1 MKAAVFK
8 GVGRSLAL
16 EMRADPVPDLDE
28 VVIEVGRCGVCSSDL
43 GMTSGSGITY
53 PAESILG
60 HEYAGEV
67 VAAGGGVRSLRI
79 GDRITA
85 LPMASCG
92 QCAACLG
99 GYPLGCASMRPMMSG
114 YAQYATVKERW
125 ALKLPASLS
134 LADGALV
141 EPLASALRGVAM
153 SGIRPGSNVAIL
165 GAGPMGLGAAFWA
178 RRMGARRIVVIARS
192 ARQSRLASAMGASHF
207 LERTEDLARCVGAV
221 LDRPAEVVFECIG
234 KPGSLSTGIELVA
247 PGGTVVALG
256 MCMQA
261 DSVVPFAAGVKGV
274 VLRFSAAYE
283 MRDFEAAIAAL
294 ESGAAEPR
302 AMISET
308 ISLAELPAVFEQLRH
323 AHRGCKT
330 LVQPSS

>member
-1 MKAAVFK
+1 MKVAVFK
-8 GVGRSLAL
+8 GVGKPLAL
-16 EMRADPVPDLDE
+16 ETRPDPVPEPDE
-28 VVIEVGRCGVCSSDL
+28 VVIEIGRCGVCSSDL
-43 GMTSGSGITY
+43 GMTSGTGITY

-67 VAAGGGVRSLRI
+67 VAVGSEVGSLLT

-92 QCAACLG
+92 ECAACLR
-99 GYPLGCASMRPMMSG
+99 GYPLGCASMSPMMSG
-114 YAQYATVKERW
+114 YAQYAAVKQRW
-125 ALKLPASLS
+125 ALKLPDSLS
-134 LADGALV
+134 FADGALV

-153 SGIRPGSNVAIL
+153 SGIRPGCNVVVL
-165 GAGPMGLGAAFWA
+165 GAGPMGLGATFWA

-192 ARQSRLASAMGASHF
+192 ERQSRLASAMGASHF
-207 LERTEDLARCVGAV
+207 LERTEDLARCVGAL
-221 LDRPAEVVFECIG
+221 LDRPAEVVFECVG

-261 DSVVPFAAGVKGV
+261 DSVVPFTAGVKGV

-283 MRDFEAAIAAL
+283 MRDFEAAIDAL
-294 ESGAAEPR
+294 DGGAVEPR

-308 ISLAELPAVFEQLRH
+308 ISLAELPAAFEQLRH
-323 AHRGCKT
+323 THRGCKT